1 MHEAWIFSPAL
12 ERKEGKKK
20 GRKGGREERREGG
33 RENVIFVFVFYFFF
47 IIILGTHVAFTK
59 VLTIYHSLIH
69 PLHLSPLSSLSPFL
83 E

>member
-33 RENVIFVFVFYFFF
+33 RENVIFVFVFYLFLLLLFWGHMWHLQKF
-47 IIILGTHVAFTK
+47 LQYIIV
-59 VLTIYHSLIH
+59 
-69 PLHLSPLSSLSPFL
+69 
-83 E
+83 